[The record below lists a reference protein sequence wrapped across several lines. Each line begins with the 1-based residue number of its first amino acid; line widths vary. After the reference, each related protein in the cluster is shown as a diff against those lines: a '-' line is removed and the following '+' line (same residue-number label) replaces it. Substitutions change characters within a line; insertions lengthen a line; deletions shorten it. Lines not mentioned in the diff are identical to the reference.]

1 MCYVSQQ
8 VQILKYYPTL
18 ITNKLKIS
26 TYLQNGSLEMSNIY
40 NELCKEQIYEEIV
53 QKYMDK
59 GYTEEEAKAKA
70 DDDCEKNKDFWIRG
84 D

>member
-1 MCYVSQQ
+1 
-8 VQILKYYPTL
+8 
-18 ITNKLKIS
+18 
-26 TYLQNGSLEMSNIY
+26 MSNIY

-59 GYTEEEAKAKA
+59 GYTEEEAEAKA